1 MMEELEK
8 QLAWVMIGDVDSYLA
23 LMMEFESWLALV
35 EKVEYLTLTL
45 KDESQSAP
53 MVVVVVESQTTLMVE

>member
-8 QLAWVMIGDVDSYLA
+8 QLALVMIGDVDSYLA

-45 KDESQSAP
+45 KDES
-53 MVVVVVESQTTLMVE
+53 

>member
-8 QLAWVMIGDVDSYLA
+8 QLALVMIGDVDSYLA

-45 KDESQSAP
+45 KDESQSTP
-53 MVVVVVESQTTLMVE
+53 MVVVVVESQMTLMVE